1 MSARTDI
8 KYDTDGWLGTIT
20 ISNPPENRLTRPDF
34 EELEVLERFLAT
46 PGLKAVVV
54 RGEGRHF
61 CAGADLVLMRD
72 QLSRDEN
79 GFARSM
85 GIGKSL
91 LEAITAAPV
100 VTLAEIR
107 GSCLGA
113 GLEIALAC
121 HFRVA
126 SRNAMLGFPEV
137 EHGFLPGLSGTVNAP
152 TRVGRARAMDLI
164 LGGRMLRGEEAATIG
179 LVDAAVPTSELE
191 DAALG
196 RLRAL
201 TGERSVD
208 QVRAIVT
215 AVNNALSLDAAQ
227 AQGEETRL
235 FVELAKAS
243 LSRNGEER

>member
-1 MSARTDI
+1 MSAHTDI
-8 KYDTDGWLGTIT
+8 RLEADSWLGTIT

-34 EELEVLERFLAT
+34 EAVETLERFLAT
-46 PGLKAVVV
+46 PGMKALVV

-61 CAGADLVLMRD
+61 CAGADLDRMRD
-72 QLSRDEN
+72 QLSRDERD
-79 GFARSM
+79 FARRM
-85 GIGKSL
+85 ETGKSL
-91 LEAITAAPV
+91 LDAITAAPV
-100 VTLAEIR
+100 VTLAQIR

-164 LGGRMLRGEEAATIG
+164 LGGRMLRGEEAETVG
-179 LVDAAVPTSELE
+179 LVDAAVPTGELE

-201 TGERSVD
+201 TGERSVE

-215 AVNNALSLDAAQ
+215 AVNNALSLDAVRAQ
-227 AQGEETRL
+227 QEETRL
-235 FVELAKAS
+235 FLELAKAS
-243 LSRNGEER
+243 LARDGEDR